1 MRGRTGGP
9 TQSVGGAEPGAERH
23 VTGLLS
29 TGEIVPPPPGV
40 EQWFPIADQDAYV
53 ADALRDTDAYWAERA
68 KRIAWETPPR
78 TVFSGAIDDQHWF
91 ADGRLNATVSCLDRH
106 AASHPDAVA
115 YDYLCEDGTERSI
128 TYTGLFAR
136 VGQFANA
143 LRADGVR
150 RGDRVC
156 IYMPLTIEG
165 IVAMLACARIGAI
178 HSVVYAGLGAT
189 ALRDRIVD
197 AGAQVLVVGDVTY
210 RKGRPFDLKSI
221 ADEAVRGLALVR
233 RIVVYRRET
242 TVAGDA
248 REVDF
253 DAYCDAQP
261 SACEP
266 EIVGAEHP
274 LFMLYTS
281 GTTGKP
287 KGVVMTHGG
296 YLVGCSAMLAE
307 TTGITPD
314 DAYWC
319 TSDIGWIVGHTMMVY
334 GALANRYRCI
344 LREGAADFPDT
355 GAVYAAIARYR
366 VTKFYTAPTLARML
380 MRLGPDLASQYDL
393 SSLQAIFC
401 AGEPLNPE
409 AWRFLHETIGRG
421 RVAVDNQW
429 WQTEVAGPACGFFPT
444 TAVRPDRSGK
454 ALGPYAFSLRDSAGN
469 AIPRGG
475 LGGLLVIENA
485 QPHMFSTV
493 WNDEDRYK
501 QYFRWGTYVAGD
513 VATIDADGFVAILG
527 RADDVLNVAAHR
539 IATADVES
547 ALVSHPACG
556 EAGVC
561 GVPDE
566 IKGEAI
572 VAYVV
577 VRSGYEASDALAA
590 ELVAHVRQELGPIAT
605 PSAIRF
611 TAKLPKT
618 RSGKIM
624 RRLLKA
630 QETGQDLGDVTTLE
644 E

>member
-1 MRGRTGGP
+1 VSTTP
-9 TQSVGGAEPGAERH
+9 STIE
-23 VTGLLS
+23 GLLT
-29 TGEIVPPPPGV
+29 TGEVVPPPPGV
-40 EQWFPIADQDAYV
+40 ERWFPIPDQDAYV
-53 ADALRDTDAYWAERA
+53 AGALGDPDDYWRSAAQRITWSREPER
-68 KRIAWETPPR
+68 IFEGTIE
-78 TVFSGAIDDQHWF
+78 GQHWF

-106 AASHPDAVA
+106 AATHPDATA
-115 YDYLCEDGTERSI
+115 YLYRCENGAEQQV
-128 TYTGLFAR
+128 TYAALLAQVCR
-136 VGQFANA
+136 LANA

-150 RGDRVC
+150 AGDRVC

-197 AGAQVLVVGDVTY
+197 AGARVLFVGDVTY
-210 RKGRPFDLKSI
+210 RRGKPVDLAQI
-221 ADEAVRGLALVR
+221 AAAAVAGLAQVE
-233 RIVVYRRET
+233 RIVMHRRGDAPAASDPREIEWNAY
-242 TVAGDA
+242 VAG
-248 REVDF
+248 
-253 DAYCDAQP
+253 QP
-261 SACEP
+261 ATAEP

-274 LFMLYTS
+274 LFILYTS

-287 KGVVMTHGG
+287 KGVVMNHGG
-296 YLVGCSAMLAE
+296 YLVGATTLLAE

-314 DAYWC
+314 DVYWC

-334 GALANRYRCI
+334 GALANRYRCV
-344 LREGAADFPDT
+344 LREGAPDYPSSD
-355 GAVYAAIARYR
+355 AVYATLAELR

-380 MRLGPDLASQYDL
+380 LRLGAQLAKPHDL
-393 SSLQAIFC
+393 SALQAIWC

-409 AWRFLHETIGRG
+409 AWRFLSETLGDGQI
-421 RVAVDNQW
+421 AVLNQW
-429 WQTEVAGPACGFFPT
+429 WQTEVAAPACGFFPT

-454 ALGPYAFSLRDSAGN
+454 ALGPIAFSVRDASGAP
-469 AIPRGG
+469 IPPGG
-475 LGGLLVIENA
+475 GGGLLVIENPL
-485 QPHMFSTV
+485 PHMFAAV
-493 WNDEDRYK
+493 WGDPERHR

-513 VATIDADGFVAILG
+513 VATCDVDGFLAILG

-577 VRSGYEASDALAA
+577 LRGGYTASDALAT
-590 ELVAHVRQELGPIAT
+590 ELIAHVRTELGAIAQ

-611 TAKLPKT
+611 TPKLPKT

>member
-1 MRGRTGGP
+1 MEP
-9 TQSVGGAEPGAERH
+9 TSHIE
-23 VTGLLS
+23 GLLS
-29 TGEIVPPPPGV
+29 TGEVIPPPPEV
-40 EQWFPIADQDAYV
+40 ERWFELSDQDEFV
-53 ADALRDTDAYWAERA
+53 AESLRDPLAFWRRRA
-68 KRIAWETPPR
+68 RDVAWSTEPE
-78 TVFSGAIDDQHWF
+78 TVFTGTIQDQHWF
-91 ADGRLNATVSCLDRH
+91 PDGMLNATVSCLDRH
-106 AASHPDAVA
+106 AGHDTVA
-115 YDYLCEDGTERSI
+115 YQYVCENGTERTIRYSE
-128 TYTGLFAR
+128 LLAR
-136 VGQFANA
+136 VSQLGNA
-143 LRADGVR
+143 LKLDGVK

-178 HSVVYAGLGAT
+178 HSVIYAGLGAT

-197 AGAQVLVVGDVTY
+197 AGAEVLLVGDVTY
-210 RKGRPFDLKSI
+210 RRGKVVDLKTI
-221 ADEAVRGLALVR
+221 VGDAVRGLDLVR
-233 RIVVYRRET
+233 RIVVHRRE
-242 TVAGDA
+242 ASAAPSDP

-253 DAYCDAQP
+253 EAYCDQQP
-261 SACEP
+261 AECEP

-274 LFMLYTS
+274 LFILYTS

-296 YLVGCSAMLAE
+296 YLVGAAAMLSL
-307 TTGITPD
+307 TTGLTPRD
-314 DAYWC
+314 SYWC

-334 GALANRYRCI
+334 GALANGYRCI
-344 LREGAADFPDT
+344 LREGSADFPSTD
-355 GAVYAAIARYR
+355 AVYETIARYN

-380 MRLGPDLASQYDL
+380 LRLGPDVAAKHDL
-393 SSLQAIFC
+393 SSLQGIWC

-409 AWRFLHETIGRG
+409 AWRFMWDAIGRG
-421 RVAVDNQW
+421 KVAVCNQW
-429 WQTEVAGPACGFFPT
+429 WQTELAAPTLGYFPT
-444 TAVRPDRSGK
+444 APIHPDRSGK
-454 ALGPYAFSLRDSAGN
+454 ALGPIAFSVRDANGERVPPN
-469 AIPRGG
+469 A
-475 LGGLLVIENA
+475 GGLLVVEN
-485 QPHMFSTV
+485 PLPYMFSTV
-493 WNDEDRYK
+493 WNDPERHA

-513 VATIDADGFVAILG
+513 VATIDEAGYITVRG
-527 RADDVLNVAAHR
+527 RADDVLNVAGHR

-547 ALVSHPACG
+547 ALVSFAACG

-577 VRSGYEASDALAA
+577 LRAGYTQSDELAKQMV
-590 ELVAHVRQELGPIAT
+590 EHVRHELGPIAT

-630 QETGQDLGDVTTLE
+630 QETGQELGDVTTLE

>member
-1 MRGRTGGP
+1 VSTP
-9 TQSVGGAEPGAERH
+9 STIE
-23 VTGLLS
+23 GLLS
-29 TGEIVPPPPGV
+29 TGEVVPPPPGV
-40 EQWFPIADQDAYV
+40 ARWFPIPDQDAFV
-53 ADALRDTDAYWAERA
+53 ATALRERDAYWRA
-68 KRIAWETPPR
+68 AAQRVAWAVEPA
-78 TVFSGAIDDQHWF
+78 TVFAGTIEDQHWF
-91 ADGRLNATVSCLDRH
+91 PDGRLNATVSCLDRH
-106 AASHPDAVA
+106 ARSHPDALA
-115 YDYLCEDGTERSI
+115 YEYLCETGEERRV
-128 TYTGLFAR
+128 TYAALLAQVCR
-136 VGQFANA
+136 LANA

-150 RGDRVC
+150 SGDRVC

-178 HSVVYAGLGAT
+178 HSVIYAGLGAT

-197 AGAQVLVVGDVTY
+197 AGARVLFVGDVTF
-210 RKGRPFDLKSI
+210 RRGKPVDLKHI
-221 ADEAVRGLALVR
+221 ADAAVAGLELVE
-233 RIVVYRRET
+233 RIVVHRRGSSGET
-242 TVAGDA
+242 SDP
-248 REVDF
+248 REVEWS
-253 DAYCDAQP
+253 AYVEGRAEHAP
-261 SACEP
+261 A

-274 LFMLYTS
+274 LFILYTS

-287 KGVVMTHGG
+287 KGVVMNHGG
-296 YLVGCSAMLAE
+296 YLVGAATTLAE

-314 DAYWC
+314 DVYWC

-334 GALANRYRCI
+334 GALTNRYRCV
-344 LREGAADFPDT
+344 LREGAPDFPSTD
-355 GAVYAAIARYR
+355 AVYATLAQLG

-380 MRLGPDLASQYDL
+380 LRLGAAAAEHHDLTL
-393 SSLQAIFC
+393 LEGIWC

-409 AWRFLHETIGRG
+409 AWRFLYEVVGR
-421 RVAVDNQW
+421 RQVAVLNQW

-444 TAVRPDRSGK
+444 TPVRPDRSGK
-454 ALGPYAFSLRDSAGN
+454 ALGPIAFGIRDATGTP
-469 AIPRGG
+469 IPPGG
-475 LGGLLVIENA
+475 GGGLLVIENPL
-485 QPHMFSTV
+485 PHMFATV
-493 WNDEDRYK
+493 WGDRERHA

-513 VATIDADGFVAILG
+513 VATCDRDGFLAILG

-561 GVPDE
+561 GVPDDL
-566 IKGEAI
+566 KGEAI

-577 VRSGYEASDALAA
+577 LRGGYTESEALAA
-590 ELVAHVRQELGPIAT
+590 ELVAHVRTELGPIAT

-611 TAKLPKT
+611 AAKLPKT

-630 QETGQDLGDVTTLE
+630 QETGQELGDVTTLE

>member
-1 MRGRTGGP
+1 METAP
-9 TQSVGGAEPGAERH
+9 SAPIEA
-23 VTGLLS
+23 LLH
-29 TGEIVPPPPGV
+29 TGELVKPP
-40 EQWFPIADQDAYV
+40 ESAARWFPHADQDAYV
-53 ADALRDTDAYWAERA
+53 ADALRDPIAYWRDAA
-68 KRIAWETPPR
+68 KRVAWETAPSA
-78 TVFSGAIDDQHWF
+78 VFAGAIDDQHWF

-106 AASHPDAVA
+106 AKRHPDALA
-115 YDYLCEDGTERSI
+115 YHYLCENGTERTI
-128 TYTGLFAR
+128 TYGELLAQVSR
-136 VGQFANA
+136 LANA
-143 LRADGVR
+143 LRLDGVK

-197 AGAQVLVVGDVTY
+197 AGAEVLLIGDVTY
-210 RKGRPFDLKSI
+210 RKGRAVDLKRI
-221 ADEAVRGLALVR
+221 VDDAVRHLDVVR
-233 RIVVYRRET
+233 RIVVHRRE
-242 TVAGDA
+242 ASPAPSDP

-253 DAYCDAQP
+253 EAYCNAQP
-261 SACEP
+261 TECEP
-266 EIVGAEHP
+266 EIVDAEHP
-274 LFMLYTS
+274 LFILYTS

-296 YLVGCSAMLAE
+296 YLVGASTMLAE

-314 DAYWC
+314 DVYWC
-319 TSDIGWIVGHTMMVY
+319 TSDIGWIVGHSLMVY
-334 GALANRYRCI
+334 GALANRYRCV
-344 LREGAADFPDT
+344 LREGAADYPATD
-355 GAVYAAIARYR
+355 AVYEAIERLR
-366 VTKFYTAPTLARML
+366 VTKLYTAPTLARML
-380 MRLGPDLASQYDL
+380 LRFGDEPRDKHDL
-393 SSLQAIFC
+393 STLRAIFC

-409 AWRFLHETIGRG
+409 AWHFLWRDVGLED
-421 RVAVDNQW
+421 VAICNQW
-429 WQTEVAGPACGFFPT
+429 WQTELAGPAIGYFPT
-444 TAVRPDRSGK
+444 APIRPDKSGK
-454 ALGPYAFSLRDSAGN
+454 ALGPLAFSIRDGSGET
-469 AIPRGG
+469 IPRGRG
-475 LGGLLVIENA
+475 GGLLVLENA
-485 QPHMFSTV
+485 QPHMFKTI
-493 WNDEDRYK
+493 WNDEERHK
-501 QYFRWGTYVAGD
+501 QYFRWGVYVAGD
-513 VATIDADGFVAILG
+513 VASMDADGTLSITG

-561 GVPDE
+561 GVPDP

-577 VRSGYEASDALAA
+577 LRSGYEPSDELANSLI
-590 ELVAHVRQELGPIAT
+590 EHVRQELGPIAT

-611 TAKLPKT
+611 AAKLPKT

-644 E
+644 D